1 LKPLLQQ
8 NGRSIDDLKIH
19 VGIFDQDMKQNK
31 LKQYRDAGTTQVILF
46 TRSENLDDLYR
57 DLDKWAKELVVP
69 GQGM

>member
-57 DLDKWAKELVVP
+57 DLDKWAKGLVVP

>member
-1 LKPLLQQ
+1 MKPLLQQ

-57 DLDKWAKELVVP
+57 DLDKWAKGLVVP